1 LLVLQFINLTRLMEA
16 VIMRTTLPR
25 CSLLTAVAL
34 TLGSTLYALAPQSF
48 GQTPAALQ
56 RPSLAFDLPPAALDQ
71 TLLSISRQ
79 SAVTIAFAQNLV
91 QGLNSGAV
99 RGSLS
104 VEQALQQALS
114 GTGLQAVPS
123 GDGGWLLQRGAAQ
136 LAPSKVSTPTVA
148 AQAGDVALA
157 KVVVTGSRIARAQVE
172 GATPVT
178 VISAEEIS
186 NRGYKNVYDA
196 LAAQT
201 QNTGMSQGEDYG
213 NTFQPAASAL
223 NLRGLGPN
231 HTLVLVNGQR
241 LADYPTAY
249 GGSVNFTNLANIPSV
264 MIERIEILSSGAS
277 AVYGSDAIAGVV
289 NIILKDH
296 IDGVDVN
303 LRGGYSER
311 GGGDNQRLQI
321 SGGHSWGDFE
331 GVFGLEMTNR
341 EPIWADQRGFMQD
354 GPAVNVGYRRNLDS
368 GEYLGPGCG
377 AYAGLYQG
385 RLSEDGKRCTTSG
398 YYNDYST
405 LQTQKEN
412 YDGYSR
418 GTWRFSD
425 SGKVFADLMFG
436 FDHIQNNT
444 RGPSFTSPDF
454 INRNSGNL
462 ERWSRNFASEEIG
475 GKSSNNSKWRE
486 ISWTASLGLEDKIAD
501 SSWGYQ
507 LNANRSE
514 YHSTRTT
521 RYTPLSG
528 IRDYFLG
535 PQLGT
540 QDGYPLFA
548 PDESRLDRPLSQD
561 EWRQFRG
568 NLEEKSKSVAQTF
581 SANLNG
587 ELFDLPAG
595 PVAFAGVAEVGRQ
608 SYHVDVDDGLNAGRF
623 YNRNPAENSGGS
635 RDRYAV
641 GGELSIP
648 LTDSLLA
655 SAAGRWDQYKF
666 SGRTEQQKTY
676 NLGLEWRPFN
686 TLLLRGSYSTS
697 FRAPDLNYIYQA
709 DTLGYTPG
717 QIDYYGCSQ
726 GVEGSCERGRV
737 DYVQSGTPDLASE
750 RGKSW
755 TYGLVWSPS
764 RQFDLSVDFW
774 RVQISDLLTTVDINR
789 LLQQEEQCRNG
800 GADASSC
807 AAVLAR
813 IQRNAADAAID
824 PNRLKQVQINAINA
838 ASERVN
844 GVDIKS
850 NIRWGAGSYGAFS
863 SAIGYSLVLSHDY
876 KEAADAPSQN
886 WRDDTVSNDWRSK
899 VNASLT
905 WDYQLFTATLTGIRY
920 GSVTN
925 GAADGRLT
933 PWTTFNASARVQ
945 VNEQAS
951 VGLTVNNLLNKIK
964 KDDSAGWP
972 YYPVGN
978 YDPYGRQVWLDV
990 SYHFG
995 G

>member
-1 LLVLQFINLTRLMEA
+1 MNI
-16 VIMRTTLPR
+16 TLPR
-25 CSLLTAVAL
+25 CALLSALAL
-34 TLGSTLYALAPQSF
+34 TLGVATYPLPARAL
-48 GQTPAALQ
+48 GQAAAASQLQ
-56 RPSLAFDLPPAALDQ
+56 LQAFDLAPGPLDQ

-79 SAVTIAFAQNLV
+79 SAVSISFAQNLV
-91 QGLNSGAV
+91 QGLSSGAIH
-99 RGSLS
+99 GSLS

-114 GTGLQAVPS
+114 GSGLVAVPS
-123 GDGGWLLQRGAAQ
+123 GDGGWLLQRGANQ
-136 LAPSKVSTPTVA
+136 A
-148 AQAGDVALA
+148 AQGKTVVPTAAAQPGDVALA

-172 GATPVT
+172 GASPVT

-186 NRGYKNVYDA
+186 SRGYKNVYDA

-201 QNTGMSQGEDYG
+201 QNTGMTQGEDYG

-241 LADYPTAY
+241 IADYPTAY

-303 LRGGYSER
+303 LRGGYNQR

-321 SGGHSWGDFE
+321 SGGHTWGDFD
-331 GVFGLEMTNR
+331 GVFGLELNNR

-354 GPAVNVGYRRNLDS
+354 GPEVSVGSRRNLET
-368 GEYLGPGCG
+368 GEYLSPGCAPYG
-377 AYAGLYQG
+377 GIFQG
-385 RLSEDGKRCTTSG
+385 RLNENGKRCTTSG
-398 YYNDYST
+398 YYNDYWT

-418 GTWRFSD
+418 GTWHFSD

-454 INRNSGNL
+454 INSNSGDL

-486 ISWTASLGLEDKIAD
+486 VSWTASLGLEDKIAD

-521 RYTPLSG
+521 RYTPLSS

-548 PDESRLDRPLSQD
+548 PNESRLDRPLSED
-561 EWRQFRG
+561 EWRRFRG
-568 NLEEKSKSVAQTF
+568 NLEEKSKSVSQTF

-608 SYHVDVDDGLNAGRF
+608 SYHIDVDDGINAGRF

-676 NLGLEWRPFN
+676 NLGLEWRPFT

-709 DTLGYTPG
+709 DTAGYTPG

-726 GVEGSCERGRV
+726 GVEGSCERDRV

-789 LLQQEEQCRNG
+789 LLQEEEQCRNG
-800 GADASSC
+800 GGAAGGC

-813 IQRNAADAAID
+813 IQRNAADAAVD
-824 PNRLKQVQINAINA
+824 PNKLREVQINAINA
-838 ASERVN
+838 ASERVS
-844 GVDIKS
+844 GLDLKS

-863 SAIGYSLVLSHDY
+863 SSIGYSLVLSHYY
-876 KEAADAPSQN
+876 KEADDSSSQN
-886 WRDDTVSNDWRSK
+886 LRDSAASNDWRSK

-905 WDYQLFTATLTGIRY
+905 WDYQDFTATLTGIRY

-933 PWTTFNASARVQ
+933 PWTTFNASARLQ
-945 VNEQAS
+945 VNDQAS
-951 VGLTVNNLLNKIK
+951 IGLTVNNLLNQIK

-972 YYPVGN
+972 YYPTGN